1 MGAEKTSEDR
11 WYVLRDLAR
20 PNAKNPAYKQLQ
32 AMPEMKDC
40 VFVPLKQH
48 VFMEFGKRVVRFIP
62 YMPDLVFV
70 HKSKEELDP
79 IVRKIKLLQYRY
91 VHGGKQ
97 FEAMSVRAQ
106 DFEKFRDAVEH
117 SDNVEYYSYE
127 EVSPRIYGKQIR
139 IIGGRL
145 NGFEGRLMGKKGS
158 KFKRLLVDLRECNLS
173 AAIQVESEYI
183 QLMKWTIFVGFPNNQ
198 TAKKWTDI
206 VNFTER
212 WRKAVLLKMRWWEP
226 SNG

>member
-1 MGAEKTSEDR
+1 MGAEKTSEDC

-40 VFVPLKQH
+40 VFVPLRQH

-70 HKSKEELDP
+70 HKTKEELDP
-79 IVRKIKLLQYRY
+79 IVRRIPLLQYRF
-91 VHGGKQ
+91 VRGGKQ
-97 FEAMSVRAQ
+97 FEALSVRAK
-106 DFEKFRDAVEH
+106 DFEKFRDAVEQI
-117 SDNVEYYSYE
+117 DIVEYFSYE

-145 NGFEGRLMGKKGS
+145 NGLEGRLMSKKGS
-158 KFKRLLVDLRECNLS
+158 KFKRLLVDLPECNLS
-173 AAIQVESEYI
+173 AAVQVETDFI
-183 QLMKWTIFVGFPNNQ
+183 QLVK
-198 TAKKWTDI
+198 
-206 VNFTER
+206 
-212 WRKAVLLKMRWWEP
+212 
-226 SNG
+226 

>member
-79 IVRKIKLLQYRY
+79 IVRKMELLQYRY
-91 VHGGKQ
+91 VRGGKQ
-97 FEAMSVRAQ
+97 FEAMSVRAE
-106 DFEKFRDAVEH
+106 DFKKFKDAVEQT
-117 SDNVEYYSYE
+117 DNVEYYSYE

-145 NGFEGRLMGKKGS
+145 NGFEGRLMSKKGS
-158 KFKRLLVDLRECNLS
+158 KFKRLLVDLRECNLA
-173 AAIQVESEYI
+173 AAIQVESEFI
-183 QLMKWTIFVGFPNNQ
+183 Q
-198 TAKKWTDI
+198 I
-206 VNFTER
+206 V
-212 WRKAVLLKMRWWEP
+212 K
-226 SNG
+226 

>member
-32 AMPEMKDC
+32 AMPELAGC
-40 VFVPLKQH
+40 VFVPLKQQ
-48 VFMEFGKRVVRFIP
+48 VFMELGKRVVRFVP

-79 IVRKIKLLQYRY
+79 IVRKIELLQYRY
-91 VHGGKQ
+91 VRGGKQ
-97 FEAMSVRAQ
+97 YEALRVRHKE
-106 DFEKFRDAVEH
+106 FEKFREAVEQT
-117 SDNVEYYSYE
+117 DNVEYFSYD

-145 NGFEGRLMGKKGS
+145 NGFEGRLMSKKGS
-158 KFKRLLVDLRECNLS
+158 KYKRLLIDLQACNLS

-183 QLMKWTIFVGFPNNQ
+183 QL
-198 TAKKWTDI
+198 
-206 VNFTER
+206 
-212 WRKAVLLKMRWWEP
+212 LK
-226 SNG
+226 

>member
-48 VFMEFGKRVVRFIP
+48 VFMEFGKRVVHFIP

-79 IVRKIKLLQYRY
+79 IVRNMKLLQYRY
-91 VHGGKQ
+91 VRGGKQ
-97 FEAMSVRAQ
+97 FEAMSVRAE
-106 DFEKFRDAVEH
+106 DFKKFKDAVEQT
-117 SDNVEYYSYE
+117 DNVEYYSYE
-127 EVSPRIYGKQIR
+127 EVSSRIYGKQIR

-145 NGFEGRLMGKKGS
+145 NGFEGRLMSKRVS
-158 KFKRLLVDLRECNLS
+158 KFKRLLVDLEDCNLT

-183 QLMKWTIFVGFPNNQ
+183 QLVK
-198 TAKKWTDI
+198 
-206 VNFTER
+206 
-212 WRKAVLLKMRWWEP
+212 
-226 SNG
+226 

>member
-1 MGAEKTSEDR
+1 MRNCLFLSHKEKQAGIKEVLLPSIFTPLRLSFFLFMGAEKTSEDR

-40 VFVPLKQH
+40 VFVPLKQR
-48 VFMEFGKRVVRFIP
+48 VFMKFKKCEVCFVP
-62 YMPDLVFV
+62 YMPDLIFV
-70 HKSKEELDP
+70 HKSREELDP
-79 IVRKIKLLQYRY
+79 IVRKMELLQYRF
-91 VHGGKQ
+91 VRGGKQ
-97 FEAMSVRAQ
+97 YEAMSVRHK
-106 DFEKFRDAVEH
+106 DFVAFRRAVEET
-117 SDNVEYYSYE
+117 DNVEYFSYS

-183 QLMKWTIFVGFPNNQ
+183 QLMK
-198 TAKKWTDI
+198 
-206 VNFTER
+206 
-212 WRKAVLLKMRWWEP
+212 
-226 SNG
+226 